1 MKINSKILNDNKKY
15 ASESMLE
22 NRYELKYGYI
32 DICTLIDSDL
42 YLNKNLHIWIS
53 NYISTEEIHQFSR
66 AIDSIK
72 IILHSNTR
80 NVDVENVA
88 NMDNI
93 IWLYNL
99 TMLNFGIY
107 HVTEI

>member
-15 ASESMLE
+15 TSESMLK

-53 NYISTEEIHQFSR
+53 NYISTEEIYLFHKT
-66 AIDSIK
+66 INSIR
-72 IILHSNTR
+72 IYLHS
-80 NVDVENVA
+80 DIK

-93 IWLYNL
+93 DNIIWFYNIS
-99 TMLNFGIY
+99 MFNFGIY
-107 HVTEI
+107 HVAKI